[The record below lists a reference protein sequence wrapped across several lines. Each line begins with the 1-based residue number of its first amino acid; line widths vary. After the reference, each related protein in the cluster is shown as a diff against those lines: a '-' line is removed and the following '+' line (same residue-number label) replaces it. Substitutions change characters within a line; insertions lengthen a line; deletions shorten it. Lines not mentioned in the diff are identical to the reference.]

1 MQKNFSPSKKCQ
13 TSKKNFSRDT
23 TIWAVSREFLSRSDL
38 MLKFSQ
44 KLYLLVKKVKK
55 GAFFGLFGKLPVKLF
70 STNTKPFGA
79 RVDTKWH
86 NSLSPIAPLIIP
98 ESSDIQNPRKNHFSW
113 TYVCFKK
120 NKKIIKFGVL
130 QNCGYQI
137 IPRWSPPGRDS
148 KVVSREQIFFFKHG
162 HFHEKSWFSK
172 ARKRPKKRQKSR
184 KTTCRGSKNIDRES
198 VLSLEEKENLE
209 RIVPYGFRESQT

>member
-1 MQKNFSPSKKCQ
+1 MSNFKKKFLSGYNYLGGFTRVFVPERFDAQVFAKTLSSCEKGQKRGLFWTFWQ
-13 TSKKNFSRDT
+13 TSHQTFFHEHKA
-23 TIWAVSREFLSRSDL
+23 IW
-38 MLKFSQ
+38 
-44 KLYLLVKKVKK
+44 
-55 GAFFGLFGKLPVKLF
+55 
-70 STNTKPFGA
+70 A

-198 VLSLEEKENLE
+198 VLSLEEKENLWQL
-209 RIVPYGFRESQT
+209 VP